1 MWNSR
6 RTDSR
11 LRNIHMDLKA
21 GNILLDSEMN
31 PKVSN
36 FGIARIFDKDQT
48 EANTLRVVGT

>member
-1 MWNSR
+1 
-6 RTDSR
+6 
-11 LRNIHMDLKA
+11 MDLKA